1 MAFSQSGQDSN
12 TLIKSQITG
21 EKGELILVPGF
32 ALDEV
37 KIKFCD
43 MDPEMK
49 DFAITCAKKAL
60 KKVQERKI
68 KFSKG
73 LAESIKKEFDA

>member
-32 ALDEV
+32 GLDEV
-37 KIKFCD
+37 QIKFCD
-43 MDPEMK
+43 MDTEMK
-49 DFAITCAKKAL
+49 DFAITCAKRA
-60 KKVQERKI
+60 
-68 KFSKG
+68 
-73 LAESIKKEFDA
+73 IKKA